1 MQVESP
7 SNRKMSVFKGTAGL
21 LVAIA
26 VVAVLLIA
34 FPAYRLF
41 FAVSVGIGVLV
52 AGILFL
58 WHKYRP
64 LKDKDV
70 ENKHP
75 LGLG

>member
-1 MQVESP
+1 
-7 SNRKMSVFKGTAGL
+7 
-21 LVAIA
+21 
-26 VVAVLLIA
+26 
-34 FPAYRLF
+34 
-41 FAVSVGIGVLV
+41 VLV